1 MLLSLV
7 LAGAGMVLK
16 LAGGVLYGSRSVLI
30 DGATC
35 IGNISS
41 GLLLYY
47 SLHRASLPPDED
59 HPYGHGRLI
68 YAGVLGVLIVYS
80 LIAGASTAVL
90 YYSLSGYSIEAGAPV
105 FALAGTVAY
114 GLAVLASRRVGYAG
128 SVFSGFTLS
137 EVLEG
142 LVTSLSSYLGYEIG
156 YYYDLAGGLVIL
168 AYLYYELYHEAK
180 RLSILISD
188 AVDPGVTRRVRRLLE
203 ERGFHVSKLRL
214 RIVTPGI
221 YHGDAV
227 VKAYMP
233 YEVADLLVD
242 EVVEEAGRMGVDLV
256 VHVDVE
262 PPKRGPR

>member
-1 MLLSLV
+1 MLVSLI
-7 LAGAGMVLK
+7 LAGIGMILK

-35 IGNISS
+35 IGNIAS

-59 HPYGHGRLI
+59 HPYGHDRFI

-80 LIAGASTAVL
+80 LIAGASTAIL
-90 YYSLSGYSIEAGAPV
+90 YYSLGGYSVEAGAPV
-105 FALAGTVAY
+105 FALAGTLAY
-114 GLAVLASRRVGYAG
+114 GLAIVASRRVGYAG

-142 LVTSLSSYLGYEIG
+142 LVTSLSSYLGYEMG

-168 AYLYYELYHEAK
+168 GYLYYELYHEAK
-180 RLSILISD
+180 RLTILISD
-188 AVDPGVTRRVRRLLE
+188 AIDPGITRRIRRLHE
-203 ERGFHVSKLRL
+203 ERGLRVEKIRLRL
-214 RIVTPGI
+214 VTPGK
-221 YHGDAV
+221 YQGDAV
-227 VKAYMP
+227 VSARMP
-233 YEVADLLVD
+233 YEVADLLAD
-242 EVVEEAGRMGVDLV
+242 EVVEEARRMGVDLV

-262 PPKRGPR
+262 PARRGPR